1 MSSIF
6 NKKILKTD
14 IFLMV
19 FITEN
24 NRKIMD
30 LKCINVNICQGVG
43 HFFLSSSAGLFFK

>member
-6 NKKILKTD
+6 NKKILKTV
-14 IFLMV
+14 LMV

-43 HFFLSSSAGLFFK
+43 HFFLSSSAGLFF